1 MSKSKNKGKKPQQN
15 ENKSKEDLEIKAE
28 ETIDA
33 ADEVTD
39 EEVAEEA
46 EEIVEEAAED
56 AKEVI
61 EEAEEVE
68 DAGEE
73 AESDESGEAEE
84 AEPEKAPRKK
94 IELRVPTEESRANEE
109 FRKLHF
115 IEKCKK
121 DPIIPV
127 CIILAILAL
136 IVAGIYFMLP
146 NAKTPS
152 MGMTLSEFQTR
163 FNDGAVAQSLL
174 NNGLD
179 FSFRMPEYVDSTS
192 HPSVLGDKAVI
203 TANRAYADFF
213 DGPFKYYSY
222 GGVEGATR
230 KSDGNLSYVRVYVN
244 YGAVEE
250 STESLFARQSSI
262 LNDEIINHLLTVL
275 HAAHVNRV
283 TIHYGLIAL
292 IAFFLARLLSIVAI
306 VLQSVECSAIGID
319 YNFIIMIFVNIKSV
333 NIAPNYSWL
342 IIGWINC
349 DELVELMSLHILSA
363 CCQCHGCKSQNH
375 KNLFHRSNLF
385 MMVDYLRTQSLISW
399 KPVHL
404 PRSVRPLSLRFLSS
418 V

>member
-15 ENKSKEDLEIKAE
+15 ENKSKEELEIKAE

-46 EEIVEEAAED
+46 EEIVEDAAEE
-56 AKEVI
+56 AESEVI
-61 EEAEEVE
+61 EES
-68 DAGEE
+68 GEE
-73 AESDESGEAEE
+73 AESDESGEEE
-84 AEPEKAPRKK
+84 EEEPKKAPRKK
-94 IELRVPTEESRANEE
+94 IELYVPTEESRANEE

-136 IVAGIYFMLP
+136 IVAGIYFLLP

-163 FNDGAVAQSLL
+163 FNDGGVAQSLI
-174 NNGLD
+174 NSGVD
-179 FSFRMPEYVDSTS
+179 FTFRMPDYVDSTS

-244 YGAVEE
+244 YGEEEFNTVWLYASNVICALYPDLTMYQAMDVAMKAMKEYDGDARFYVRGDYAFRLVAVKKAADGGGEIVYIVVDCVPK
-250 STESLFARQSSI
+250 SI
-262 LNDEIINHLLTVL
+262 LNESQIRENLDTMFETQASESVTETS
-275 HAAHVNRV
+275 AA
-283 TIHYGLIAL
+283 T
-292 IAFFLARLLSIVAI
+292 
-306 VLQSVECSAIGID
+306 
-319 YNFIIMIFVNIKSV
+319 
-333 NIAPNYSWL
+333 
-342 IIGWINC
+342 
-349 DELVELMSLHILSA
+349 
-363 CCQCHGCKSQNH
+363 
-375 KNLFHRSNLF
+375 
-385 MMVDYLRTQSLISW
+385 T
-399 KPVHL
+399 
-404 PRSVRPLSLRFLSS
+404 
-418 V
+418 

>member
-15 ENKSKEDLEIKAE
+15 ENKSKEELEIKAE

-46 EEIVEEAAED
+46 EEIVEDAAEE
-56 AKEVI
+56 AESEVI
-61 EEAEEVE
+61 EES
-68 DAGEE
+68 GEE
-73 AESDESGEAEE
+73 AESDESGEEE
-84 AEPEKAPRKK
+84 EEEPKKAPRKK
-94 IELRVPTEESRANEE
+94 IELNVPTEESRANEE

-244 YGAVEE
+244 YGEEEFNTVWLYASNVICALYPDLTMYPAMDVAMKAMKEYDGDARFYVRGDYAFRLVAVKKAADGGGEIVYIVVDCVP
-250 STESLFARQSSI
+250 RSI
-262 LNDEIINHLLTVL
+262 LNESQIRENLDTMFETTASESVAETS
-275 HAAHVNRV
+275 AA
-283 TIHYGLIAL
+283 T
-292 IAFFLARLLSIVAI
+292 
-306 VLQSVECSAIGID
+306 
-319 YNFIIMIFVNIKSV
+319 
-333 NIAPNYSWL
+333 
-342 IIGWINC
+342 
-349 DELVELMSLHILSA
+349 
-363 CCQCHGCKSQNH
+363 
-375 KNLFHRSNLF
+375 
-385 MMVDYLRTQSLISW
+385 T
-399 KPVHL
+399 
-404 PRSVRPLSLRFLSS
+404 
-418 V
+418 

>member
-15 ENKSKEDLEIKAE
+15 ENKSKEELEIKAE

-46 EEIVEEAAED
+46 EEIVEDAAEEAESD
-56 AKEVI
+56 VI
-61 EEAEEVE
+61 EES
-68 DAGEE
+68 GEE
-73 AESDESGEAEE
+73 AESDESGEEE
-84 AEPEKAPRKK
+84 EEEPEKAPRKK
-94 IELRVPTEESRANEE
+94 IELHVPTEESRANEE

-192 HPSVLGDKAVI
+192 HPSVLGDKAVF

-244 YGAVEE
+244 YGEEEFNTVWLYTSNVICALYPDLTMYPAMDVAMKAMKEYDGDPRFYVRGDYAFRLVAVKKAADGGGEIVYIVVDCVPK
-250 STESLFARQSSI
+250 SI
-262 LNDEIINHLLTVL
+262 LNESQIRENLDTMFETTASESVTETS
-275 HAAHVNRV
+275 AA
-283 TIHYGLIAL
+283 T
-292 IAFFLARLLSIVAI
+292 
-306 VLQSVECSAIGID
+306 
-319 YNFIIMIFVNIKSV
+319 
-333 NIAPNYSWL
+333 
-342 IIGWINC
+342 
-349 DELVELMSLHILSA
+349 
-363 CCQCHGCKSQNH
+363 
-375 KNLFHRSNLF
+375 
-385 MMVDYLRTQSLISW
+385 T
-399 KPVHL
+399 
-404 PRSVRPLSLRFLSS
+404 
-418 V
+418 

>member
-15 ENKSKEDLEIKAE
+15 ENKSKEELEIKAE

-46 EEIVEEAAED
+46 EEIVEDAAEEAESD
-56 AKEVI
+56 VI
-61 EEAEEVE
+61 EES
-68 DAGEE
+68 GEE
-73 AESDESGEAEE
+73 AESDESGEEE
-84 AEPEKAPRKK
+84 EEEPEKAPRKK
-94 IELRVPTEESRANEE
+94 IELHVPTEESRANEE

-192 HPSVLGDKAVI
+192 HPSVLGDKAVF

-244 YGAVEE
+244 YGEEEFNTVWLYASNVICALYPDLTMYPAMDVAMKAMKEYDGDARFYVRGDYAFRLVAVKKAADGGGEIVYIVVDCVPK
-250 STESLFARQSSI
+250 SI
-262 LNDEIINHLLTVL
+262 LNESQIRENLDTMFETTASESVTETS
-275 HAAHVNRV
+275 AA
-283 TIHYGLIAL
+283 T
-292 IAFFLARLLSIVAI
+292 
-306 VLQSVECSAIGID
+306 
-319 YNFIIMIFVNIKSV
+319 
-333 NIAPNYSWL
+333 
-342 IIGWINC
+342 
-349 DELVELMSLHILSA
+349 
-363 CCQCHGCKSQNH
+363 
-375 KNLFHRSNLF
+375 
-385 MMVDYLRTQSLISW
+385 T
-399 KPVHL
+399 
-404 PRSVRPLSLRFLSS
+404 
-418 V
+418 

>member
-244 YGAVEE
+244 YGEEEFNTVWLYASNVICALYPDLTMYPAMDVAMKAMKEYDGDARFYVRGDYAFRLVAVKKAADGGGEIVYIVVDCVP
-250 STESLFARQSSI
+250 RSI
-262 LNDEIINHLLTVL
+262 LNESQIRENLDTMFETTASESVAETS
-275 HAAHVNRV
+275 AA
-283 TIHYGLIAL
+283 T
-292 IAFFLARLLSIVAI
+292 
-306 VLQSVECSAIGID
+306 
-319 YNFIIMIFVNIKSV
+319 
-333 NIAPNYSWL
+333 
-342 IIGWINC
+342 
-349 DELVELMSLHILSA
+349 
-363 CCQCHGCKSQNH
+363 
-375 KNLFHRSNLF
+375 
-385 MMVDYLRTQSLISW
+385 T
-399 KPVHL
+399 
-404 PRSVRPLSLRFLSS
+404 
-418 V
+418 

>member
-15 ENKSKEDLEIKAE
+15 ENKSKEELEIKAE

-33 ADEVTD
+33 ADEVTE

-46 EEIVEEAAED
+46 EEIVEDAAEE
-56 AKEVI
+56 AESEVI
-61 EEAEEVE
+61 EES
-68 DAGEE
+68 GEE
-73 AESDESGEAEE
+73 AESDESGEEE
-84 AEPEKAPRKK
+84 EEEPKKAPRKK
-94 IELRVPTEESRANEE
+94 IELNVPTEESRANEE

-192 HPSVLGDKAVI
+192 HPSVLGDKAVF

-222 GGVEGATR
+222 GGVDITQYAPD
-230 KSDGNLSYVRVYVN
+230 SDRDGDGDIDEDDFYFCIPFDQLFGGGKGVSGLASYDGVTVN
-244 YGAVEE
+244 YPA
-250 STESLFARQSSI
+250 S
-262 LNDEIINHLLTVL
+262 
-275 HAAHVNRV
+275 
-283 TIHYGLIAL
+283 
-292 IAFFLARLLSIVAI
+292 
-306 VLQSVECSAIGID
+306 
-319 YNFIIMIFVNIKSV
+319 YNPGN
-333 NIAPNYSWL
+333 
-342 IIGWINC
+342 
-349 DELVELMSLHILSA
+349 
-363 CCQCHGCKSQNH
+363 
-375 KNLFHRSNLF
+375 
-385 MMVDYLRTQSLISW
+385 
-399 KPVHL
+399 
-404 PRSVRPLSLRFLSS
+404 
-418 V
+418 

>member
-15 ENKSKEDLEIKAE
+15 ENKSKEELEIKAE

-46 EEIVEEAAED
+46 EEIVEDAAEE
-56 AKEVI
+56 AESEVI
-61 EEAEEVE
+61 EES
-68 DAGEE
+68 GEE
-73 AESDESGEAEE
+73 AESDESGEEE
-84 AEPEKAPRKK
+84 EEEPKKAPRKK
-94 IELRVPTEESRANEE
+94 IELYVPTEESRANEE

-136 IVAGIYFMLP
+136 IVAGIYFLLP

-163 FNDGAVAQSLL
+163 FNDGGVAQSLI
-174 NNGLD
+174 NSGVD
-179 FSFRMPEYVDSTS
+179 FTFRMPEYVDSTS

-244 YGAVEE
+244 YGEEEFNTVWLYASNVICALYPDLTMYQAMDVAMKAMKEYDGDARFYVRGDYAFRLVAVKKAADGGGEIVYIVVDCVPK
-250 STESLFARQSSI
+250 SI
-262 LNDEIINHLLTVL
+262 LNESQIRENLDTMFETQASESVTETS
-275 HAAHVNRV
+275 AA
-283 TIHYGLIAL
+283 T
-292 IAFFLARLLSIVAI
+292 
-306 VLQSVECSAIGID
+306 
-319 YNFIIMIFVNIKSV
+319 
-333 NIAPNYSWL
+333 
-342 IIGWINC
+342 
-349 DELVELMSLHILSA
+349 
-363 CCQCHGCKSQNH
+363 
-375 KNLFHRSNLF
+375 
-385 MMVDYLRTQSLISW
+385 T
-399 KPVHL
+399 
-404 PRSVRPLSLRFLSS
+404 
-418 V
+418 

>member
-15 ENKSKEDLEIKAE
+15 ENKSKEELEIKAE

-46 EEIVEEAAED
+46 EEIVEDAAEEAESD
-56 AKEVI
+56 VI
-61 EEAEEVE
+61 EES
-68 DAGEE
+68 GEE
-73 AESDESGEAEE
+73 AESDESGEEE
-84 AEPEKAPRKK
+84 EEEPKKAPRKK
-94 IELRVPTEESRANEE
+94 IELNVPTEESRANEE

-192 HPSVLGDKAVI
+192 HPSVLGDKAVF

-244 YGAVEE
+244 YGEEEFNTVWLYASNVICALYPDLTMYPAMDVAMKAMKEYDGDARFYVRGDYAFRLVAVKKAADGGGEIVYIVVDCVPK
-250 STESLFARQSSI
+250 SI
-262 LNDEIINHLLTVL
+262 LNESQIRENQTRCSRQRRLNQLRRHL
-275 HAAHVNRV
+275 
-283 TIHYGLIAL
+283 
-292 IAFFLARLLSIVAI
+292 
-306 VLQSVECSAIGID
+306 Q
-319 YNFIIMIFVNIKSV
+319 
-333 NIAPNYSWL
+333 
-342 IIGWINC
+342 
-349 DELVELMSLHILSA
+349 
-363 CCQCHGCKSQNH
+363 Q
-375 KNLFHRSNLF
+375 
-385 MMVDYLRTQSLISW
+385 LRKI
-399 KPVHL
+399 
-404 PRSVRPLSLRFLSS
+404 RSVYSS
-418 V
+418 IYKTPAKTYS